1 MSAIPVSKTK
11 IIPPRRRD
19 ELLARKRL
27 LDMLFDALDKKL
39 ALVSAPAGYGKTSL
53 LIDLVDQSEL
63 PCCWLALDE
72 LDRDPQRFAAYF
84 IAALAERF
92 PQFGNQSINAL
103 ENMSSFEQDME
114 RLLVTICNEII
125 DKIREH
131 FIFILDDFHLL
142 DGVQP
147 IQNFINRFI
156 QLMDE
161 NCHLVI
167 SSRILTSLNDL
178 PRLVA
183 REQVSGLSFLDLAF
197 QPQELQAL
205 LAQNNH
211 LHISDEQAS
220 QLIAETEGWIT
231 GLQFSGS
238 DILPRNSTSLVTDGG
253 ATLSDYLGQQVL
265 EQQPPKLQEFILR
278 TALFEE
284 FDASIC
290 EMTLAPFYSKKQDWQ
305 KWIKTIS
312 NNNLFALPVGADG
325 RWLRYHHLFRDF
337 IRARFEHDRPQEVMP
352 ILTRLQAAYEAM
364 DEWEKAHYICKKFN
378 DVNLLAEM
386 IERSSTPMFQRA
398 IVTLETWLNELPPSI
413 LRNRPGLLSIRGA
426 IIYTKGEVREGLDLL
441 NKAEQIYRSE
451 KNASGLNLTL
461 VRRATA
467 YRYLGDYTASLRDTE
482 EVIEATEA
490 SDEMQLLYAEALRL
504 KGLVLHRLG
513 KARQSLPFLE
523 RSLELCQLINKTNV
537 PVLLMETGMVYRAIG
552 NFSDAQNSYEKALH
566 IWRRSG
572 NLTWQANLLNNM
584 GGMYHAQ
591 GEYEKAAFAFEEGLL
606 CAQRSRYARLDI
618 LISIGLGDLF
628 TELEDFGMAEQNYR
642 YAADAFQGM
651 NDRFLSHSLNFAKIN
666 LALLKKD
673 VPAAYGFLEDAKSS
687 MEKSQSNYENG
698 FLSLLKGRLYLLEGN
713 AGSAVRE
720 IKHAE
725 THFLEDGRDLEV
737 SITRMW
743 LAAASCQNGGTT
755 EVVKLIKDLYGD
767 RGRISHAVLVAIHQ
781 ARNWLGGL
789 QKETENARMI
799 RDLFAQADR
808 LANRMPDIR
817 RQLRRQA
824 RVVQGPIPHLTIQA
838 FGQATVSLGGK
849 PLTLSDWQTQS
860 VRDLFFYFLTT
871 NKPMTKEQ
879 IGETLW
885 QDLDDP
891 SKLKLRF
898 KNEVYRLRKAV
909 GQEAITYKDI
919 YYSFNRRLDYEYDVE
934 AFESHLASAK
944 AAENTQEKI
953 EFFQKAVDLVKGP
966 YLNDVYADWAMH
978 DRERLNQA
986 YLNALA
992 SLGKLYQTNAE
1003 PEKALEVCQ
1012 RAIHYDPA
1020 FETAYQ
1026 ISMQVYHRLSDQA
1039 SIRRTYQAC
1048 VDVMK
1053 RQYGMS
1059 PSRETEELYRTY
1071 SK

>member
-1 MSAIPVSKTK
+1 MLSIPLSKTK

-39 ALVSAPAGYGKTSL
+39 TLVSAPAGYGKTSL
-53 LIDLVDQSEL
+53 LIDLINQSEL

-92 PQFGNQSINAL
+92 PQFGGQSKNAL
-103 ENMSSFEQDME
+103 ENMSAFEQDME

-125 DKIREH
+125 EKIREH

-147 IQNFINRFI
+147 IQIFINRFI

-205 LAQNNH
+205 LAQNNN
-211 LHISDEQAS
+211 LQISDEQAS

-238 DILPRNSTSLVTDGG
+238 DILPRNSTSLATDS
-253 ATLSDYLGQQVL
+253 AALFDYLGQQVL
-265 EQQPPKLQEFILR
+265 GQQPPELQEFILR

-290 EMTLAPFYSKKQDWQ
+290 EMALSPFYSEKQDWQ

-337 IRARFEHDRPQEVMP
+337 IRARFEHDRPQEVTP
-352 ILTRLQAAYEAM
+352 ILSRLESAYEAM
-364 DEWEKAHYICKKFN
+364 GEWEKAHYICKKLN
-378 DVNLLAEM
+378 DANLLVEM

-413 LRNRPGLLSIRGA
+413 VRNRPGLLSIRGN
-426 IIYTKGEVREGLDLL
+426 IICTKGDVREGLDLL
-441 NKAEQIYRSE
+441 NKAEQIYRQE

-467 YRYLGDYTASLRDTE
+467 YRYLGDYAASLRDAE
-482 EVIEATEA
+482 EVIAATET
-490 SDEMQLLYAEALRL
+490 SDEMQLLYADALRL
-504 KGLVLHRLG
+504 KGLVLYRLG
-513 KARQSLPFLE
+513 KARQSIPFLE
-523 RSLELCQLINKTNV
+523 RSLELFQRSEKNSV
-537 PVLLMETGMVYRAIG
+537 PILLMETGMAYRATG
-552 NFSDAQNSYEKALH
+552 NFADAHSAYEKALQ
-566 IWRRSG
+566 IWRQNG
-572 NLTWQANLLNNM
+572 NLSWQANLLNNM
-584 GGMYHAQ
+584 GGMYHVQ
-591 GEYEKAAFAFEEGLL
+591 GEYEKSVFAFEEGLL
-606 CAQRSRYARLDI
+606 CAQRSRNARLDI

-628 TELEDFGMAEQNYR
+628 AELEDFSMAEQNYR

-651 NDRFLSHSLNFAKIN
+651 DDRFLSHSLSFAKIN
-666 LALLKKD
+666 LALLKRD
-673 VPAAYGFLEDAKSS
+673 AITARTVLEEAARAIKNN
-687 MEKSQSNYENG
+687 KSNYENG
-698 FLSLLKGRLYLLEGN
+698 FLSLLHGRLYLLEKN
-713 AGSAVRE
+713 ARSAARE
-720 IKHAE
+720 IKNAE
-725 THFLEDGRDLEV
+725 EYFLEDGRDLEV
-737 SITRMW
+737 SITRLW
-743 LAAASCQNGGTT
+743 YAAASRQNGEQAEAA
-755 EVVKLIKDLYGD
+755 EVIKNLYGD
-767 RGRISHAVLVAIHQ
+767 RGRVSHLVLVAAHQ
-781 ARNWLGGL
+781 ARNWLDGL
-789 QKETENARMI
+789 QKEPEIARI
-799 RDLFAQADR
+799 ARDLFAQADR
-808 LANRMPDIR
+808 LATRMPGIR

-838 FGQATVSLGGK
+838 FGQAVVSLGGV

-860 VRDLFFYFLTT
+860 VRDLFFYFLTIT
-871 NKPMTKEQ
+871 KPMTKEQ
-879 IGETLW
+879 IGEILW
-885 QDLDDP
+885 QDVDEP

-898 KNEVYRLRKAV
+898 KNEIYRLRKAV
-909 GQEAITYKDI
+909 GQETITYKDI
-919 YYSFNRRLDYEYDVE
+919 YYSFNRKLDYEYDVE
-934 AFESHLASAK
+934 AFESHIARAK
-944 AAENTQEKI
+944 AAESTREKI

-966 YLNDVYADWAMH
+966 YLKDVYADWAAY

-986 YLNALA
+986 YLNALV
-992 SLGKLYQTNAE
+992 SLGNLYQTNAQ

-1012 RAIHYDPA
+1012 QAISYDPA

-1026 ISMQVYHRLSDQA
+1026 ITMQAYHRLSDQN
-1039 SIRRTYQAC
+1039 SVRRTYQAC
-1048 VDVMK
+1048 VEVMK
-1053 RQYGMS
+1053 RKFQMPPS
-1059 PSRETEELYRTY
+1059 PETEELYRRFT
-1071 SK
+1071 K